1 MADIS
6 ILGISGSLRRESHNT
21 GLLRAAA
28 EEMPEGVAL
37 RLYDGLR
44 DVPPYDEDELERLR
58 GLGID
63 TPEDDPTVLVES
75 SESTIRLWFQRV
87 PEPKRS
93 STSWR
98 A

>member
-44 DVPPYDEDELERLR
+44 DVPPYDEDEDGDDPPEAVSRLR
-58 GLGID
+58 ASSRG
-63 TPEDDPTVLVES
+63 PTGC
-75 SESTIRLWFQRV
+75 
-87 PEPKRS
+87 
-93 STSWR
+93 SWR
-98 A
+98 PRSTATRSPAS